1 MRDSLPVCKFFIEIE
16 KMKNIIFYV
25 QKNNGILNLLQK
37 KRYRQMLGQTTS
49 VEFLISIYNVV
60 GRRTI

>member
-37 KRYRQMLGQTTS
+37 KRYRQMLGRQHQLN
-49 VEFLISIYNVV
+49 FLLAFI
-60 GRRTI
+60 T

>member
-1 MRDSLPVCKFFIEIE
+1 MRDSLPVCKLFIEIE

-60 GRRTI
+60 GRRMI

>member
-60 GRRTI
+60 GRRMI